1 MLHVAHPIAALT
13 DFQAFATASG
23 HKADTEGQRVR
34 LAAADLYRQ
43 GRLAEADLLT
53 RAALQHYPDSEDV
66 LVIRALICE
75 VQHDWHSAASALE
88 RLVALQGESAP
99 VESWCQWVRVLRCDG
114 QLTSGLRAVLLAL
127 KLHPAHPALASE
139 LAQLEALGVQANT
152 GRKAA

>member
-1 MLHVAHPIAALT
+1 MLHVAHPIAALP

-23 HKADTEGQRVR
+23 HEADTEGQRVR

-75 VQHDWHSAASALE
+75 VQHDWSNAAAALE
-88 RLVALQGESAP
+88 HLLRLQGQNAP
-99 VESWCQWVRVLRCDG
+99 ADSWCHWVRVLRCDG
-114 QLTSGLRAVLLAL
+114 QLTSGLKVVLRALQLY
-127 KLHPAHPALASE
+127 PAHPALASE
-139 LAQLEALGVQANT
+139 LAQLEALGVHDD
-152 GRKAA
+152 RKAA